1 MSKKVEIINRVAA
14 VAPLNEYCSFSMG
27 ERKGKDDFVM
37 VTEWIN
43 MEGVDIEV
51 HDVDGIHKFILT
63 YGQFDALKACV
74 KQINNAYNS
83 KEL

>member
-14 VAPLNEYCSFSMG
+14 VAPLNEYCVFSMG

-43 MEGVDIEV
+43 MEGVDIEI
-51 HDVDGIHKFILT
+51 HDVDGRHKFMLT